1 MSSRRR
7 LSSCVIAVALLG
19 AAGFVGIASAAPG
32 PLARYKALLAA
43 PFPVSGLPTG
53 YSTPRVARAAPIYGA
68 VGAVEVRFGGAG
80 KGSVVYT
87 VFRSHSDA
95 TAAWDEWV
103 AAGEDDARV
112 GTQVAPGIARPNYL
126 LLGVNRGT
134 KNSLANV
141 TGTVLV
147 ETTNAAP
154 PSAPSHNQAATVA
167 LARAANAHLLAIH

>member
-1 MSSRRR
+1 MRSLPAMRSRRQ
-7 LSSCVIAVALLG
+7 LTSCAIAVALLG

-87 VFRSHSDA
+87 VFRSHSDVRPGMSG
-95 TAAWDEWV
+95 WRP
-103 AAGEDDARV
+103 AR
-112 GTQVAPGIARPNYL
+112 TM
-126 LLGVNRGT
+126 LGSGHRLRRG
-134 KNSLANV
+134 
-141 TGTVLV
+141 
-147 ETTNAAP
+147 
-154 PSAPSHNQAATVA
+154 
-167 LARAANAHLLAIH
+167 